1 VKTQNRNIRY
11 QRIYDQLKG
20 LLTKTNLPEARMSTT
35 VALLH
40 HKMPNFFWTGYYLL
54 HEGELIVGCYQG
66 PLACQVLE
74 KNRGVCWAAIQQ
86 QKTIIVPDVNQFPG
100 HIACD
105 SRSKSEIAVP
115 LKDTRGNIRGVLDVD
130 SQLLNNFD
138 ETDAK
143 WLEKIVNMIYV

>member
-1 VKTQNRNIRY
+1 MKTQNRNIRY

-20 LLTKTNLPEARMSTT
+20 LLTKTNLPEARMSTI

-115 LKDTRGNIRGVLDVD
+115 LKDTRGNVRGVLDVD

-138 ETDAK
+138 ETDAT

>member
-1 VKTQNRNIRY
+1 MKTQNRNIRY

-20 LLTKTNLPEARMSTT
+20 LLTKTNLPEARMSTI

-115 LKDTRGNIRGVLDVD
+115 LKDTRGNVRGVLDVD

>member
-20 LLTKTNLPEARMSTT
+20 LLTKTNLPEARMSTI

-115 LKDTRGNIRGVLDVD
+115 LKDTRGNVRGVLDVD